1 MTTSRTLRGGAIAG
15 ATAVLGL
22 TMLAA
27 PPSQAAA
34 STSLCSNVIT
44 VVVRGSDEA
53 AGTTNTATTNTALY
67 AYRTGMGRPGPVA
80 GDLQTVSKKTVYIAG
95 LKYAAAIGWIGL
107 AYNNS
112 RHGGV
117 VALQKSLNYLAT
129 KCPNSK
135 TALIG
140 FSQGAHVIGDALS
153 ASSGVRPNATA
164 RGKIAAVVLYG
175 DPMYNPTEPFVATKG
190 LTKFGMLGTRATG
203 DLKAF
208 EGRLRSYCYAGDPAC
223 QGSSKRGGKNLTALD
238 NNPTGLTIHRSYF
251 TARSTPR
258 VGGVNFIAGKT
269 G

>member
-1 MTTSRTLRGGAIAG
+1 MRPTTILRAG
-15 ATAVLGL
+15 AATGAAAILGATLL
-22 TMLAA
+22 TA

-34 STSLCSNVIT
+34 ASSLCSNVIT

-53 AGTTNTATTNTALY
+53 AGTTNTATTSTALY
-67 AYRTGMGRPGPVA
+67 AYKTGMGRPGPVA
-80 GDLQTVSKKTVYIAG
+80 GDLQTVSKKTVYISG
-95 LKYAAAIGWIGL
+95 LKYAAAIGMAGL

-117 VALQKSLNYLAT
+117 VNLQKSLNHLAT
-129 KCPNSK
+129 KCPSSK
-135 TALIG
+135 TVLIG

-208 EGRLRSYCYAGDPAC
+208 EGRLRSYCLAGDPAC
-223 QGSSKRGGKNLTALD
+223 QGSSKRGGQNLTAL
-238 NNPTGLTIHRSYF
+238 NNAAGLAIHRSYF

-258 VGGVNFIAGKT
+258 VGAVNFIAGKT

>member
-1 MTTSRTLRGGAIAG
+1 MTTFTILRNGALTG
-15 ATAVLGL
+15 TAAILGL

-34 STSLCSNVIT
+34 SSALCSNVIT

-53 AGTTNTATTNTALY
+53 AGTTNTATTSTALY
-67 AYRTGMGRPGPVA
+67 AYKTGMGRPGPVA
-80 GDLQTVSKKTVYIAG
+80 GDLQTVSRKSVYISG
-95 LKYAAAIGWIGL
+95 LTYAASIGMAGL

-117 VALQKSLNYLAT
+117 VNLQKSLNYLAT

-135 TALIG
+135 TVLIG
-140 FSQGAHVIGDALS
+140 FSQGAHVIGDALA

-164 RGKIAAVVLYG
+164 RSKIAAVVLYG
-175 DPMYNPTEPFVATKG
+175 DPMYNPTEPFVATPG

-208 EGRLRSYCYAGDPAC
+208 EGRLRSYCFSGDPAC
-223 QGSSKRGGKNLTALD
+223 QGSTKRGGQNLTAL
-238 NNPTGLTIHRSYF
+238 NNAAGLAIHRSYF

-258 VGGVNFIAGKT
+258 VGAVNFIAGKT

>member
-34 STSLCSNVIT
+34 SSSLCSNVIT

-53 AGTTNTATTNTALY
+53 AGTVTTTSAKAALY
-67 AYRTGMGRPGPVA
+67 TYKGGMGRPGPVA

-95 LKYAAAIGWIGL
+95 LRYQAVIGWGGL

-117 VALQKSLNYLAT
+117 VNLQKSLNYLAT
-129 KCPNSK
+129 ACPSSR
-135 TALIG
+135 TVLIG
-140 FSQGAHVIGDALS
+140 FSQGAHVIGDAL
-153 ASSGVRPNATA
+153 AKSSGIRPNATA

-175 DPMYNPTEPFVATKG
+175 DPMYNPTEPFVATKS
-190 LTKFGMLGTRATG
+190 LTKYGMLGTRTTG
-203 DLKAF
+203 DLKEF
-208 EGRLRSYCYAGDPAC
+208 ETRLRSFCLSGDPAC
-223 QGSSKRGGKNLTALD
+223 QGSKNRGDFNPGALN

>member
-34 STSLCSNVIT
+34 SSSLCSNVIT

-80 GDLQTVSKKTVYIAG
+80 GDLQTVSKKTVYISG
-95 LKYAAAIGWIGL
+95 LKYAAAIGWVGL

-129 KCPNSK
+129 QCPNSK

-175 DPMYNPTEPFVATKG
+175 DPMYNPTEPFVNTKG
-190 LTKFGMLGTRATG
+190 LTKFGMLGTRTTG
-203 DLKAF
+203 DLKEF
-208 EGRLRSYCYAGDPAC
+208 ETRLRSYCLAGDPAC
-223 QGSSKRGGKNLTALD
+223 QGSKTRGGFTPGALND
-238 NNPTGLTIHRSYF
+238 NPAGLKIHRSYF
-251 TARSTPR
+251 NSGSSQRN
-258 VGGVNFIAGKT
+258 GGVAFLKSKT